1 MPDKKVYIYD
11 ATLRE
16 GTQARGISFTVQD
29 KIKIARRLDEMGID
43 YIEGGNPTSNPKD
56 AEFFKQIKT
65 EPFSHAR
72 LAAFGST
79 RRPGGSAE
87 KDPLIQ
93 ALCEAETGVVAIFGK
108 SWIFHV
114 TNILRTDPEEN
125 LAMIYESVRY
135 LSDRGREVV
144 FDAEHFFDGY
154 KEDPE
159 YALKALGAAQDAGAG
174 WLSLCDTNGGTL
186 PYEIEDIVRR
196 VAGAVTAPVAIHCH
210 NDIGCAEASSA
221 MAVKAGARQV
231 QCTANGYG
239 ERCANADMCI
249 LLPILQIKM
258 GYDCVPEKT
267 MQSLTAH
274 AHYISDVA
282 NLSFDE
288 TTPFVGANAFSHKG
302 GMHIDAVL
310 KDSRS
315 YEHIDPTAVG
325 NERVIL
331 MSEVAGRST
340 LLARINRIDPSLTKE
355 SPETRMIIDAL
366 KEKEYEGY
374 QYEGGETSLDLLIKR
389 LLGRHRTFFSVKD
402 FRVLCEEHWQDDYS
416 ATAIIKVQVDG
427 EENVTAAEGDGPVN
441 ALDKALRKA
450 LENFYPQLCK
460 MRLKDFKVRILDS
473 NLATA
478 AVTRVQIES
487 TDGVRSWHTVGVSGN
502 IIEASWEAL
511 IDAIEYFL
519 DNHTEVTD
527 EWA

>member
-1 MPDKKVYIYD
+1 MNKEKIYVYD

-16 GTQARGISFTVQD
+16 GTQAKGISFTVND

-56 AEFFKQIKT
+56 AEFF
-65 EPFSHAR
+65 R
-72 LAAFGST
+72 LCKDERFTHSKLTAFGST
-79 RRPGGSAE
+79 RKPGGDINQ
-87 KDPLIQ
+87 DPLINALAQ
-93 ALCEAETGVVAIFGK
+93 ADTEAVAVFGK

-114 TNILRTDPEEN
+114 TDILRTEPEEN
-125 LAMIYESVRY
+125 LAMIYESILY
-135 LSDRGREVV
+135 LSERGREVV

-154 KEDPE
+154 KEDPG
-159 YALKALGAAQDAGAG
+159 YAMKTLRAAQEAGAK

-186 PYEIEDIVRR
+186 PYEIEAITKKVVEAMD
-196 VAGAVTAPVAIHCH
+196 TPVAIHCH
-210 NDIGCAEASSA
+210 NDIGCAQASSA
-221 MAVKAGARQV
+221 MAVRAGARQV

-258 GYDCVPEKT
+258 GYDCVPEET
-267 MQSLTAH
+267 LTNLTAH
-274 AHYISDVA
+274 AHYISDLA
-282 NLSFDE
+282 NMSFDE
-288 TTPFVGANAFSHKG
+288 HTPFVGAGAFSHKG

-315 YEHIDPTAVG
+315 YEHIDPAAVG

-340 LLARINRIDPSLTKE
+340 LLARINKIDPTLTKE
-355 SPETRMIIDAL
+355 SPETRAIIEAL
-366 KEKEYEGY
+366 KEKEFEGY
-374 QYEGGETSLDLLIKR
+374 QYEGGETSLDLLIKN
-389 LLGRHRTFFSVKD
+389 LLGRRRTFFEVKD

-416 ATAIIKVQVDG
+416 ATAFIKVQVDG
-427 EENVTAAEGDGPVN
+427 EENITAAEGDGPVN

-450 LENFYPQLCK
+450 LENFYPHLSQ

-487 TDGVRSWHTVGVSGN
+487 TDGTHSWNTVGVSGN

-519 DNHTEVTD
+519 DCHTEVTQ
-527 EWA
+527 